1 MNLLVG
7 LTVSSI
13 DELRRTG
20 TIMQDMTRVDDI
32 LSIVKIL
39 PDFFKPDSIFKKNA
53 SNKVENNICNPYLS
67 FSRDF
72 SSNSMLH
79 QVSCS

>member
-32 LSIVKIL
+32 LSIHEIL
-39 PDFFKPDSIFKKNA
+39 PDFLKPDSIFKKNG
-53 SNKVENNICNPYLS
+53 SNKVENNNICNRY
-67 FSRDF
+67 
-72 SSNSMLH
+72 
-79 QVSCS
+79 

>member
-20 TIMQDMTRVDDI
+20 TIMQDMARVNDI
-32 LSIVKIL
+32 LSIHEIL
-39 PDFFKPDSIFKKNA
+39 PDFFKPDSIFKKNG
-53 SNKVENNICNPYLS
+53 SNKVENNNICNRY
-67 FSRDF
+67 
-72 SSNSMLH
+72 
-79 QVSCS
+79 